1 MGAHVLAPPLQLDV
15 QAAARVRVALVT
27 LLVSVLGIA
36 GFAVALAL
44 PAADPSPPAHFQGD
58 ITAH

>member
-1 MGAHVLAPPLQLDV
+1 MGSHVLAPPLHLDLSG
-15 QAAARVRVALVT
+15 ARVRVVLAILAVSLLAAAGLAL
-27 LLVSVLGIA
+27 
-36 GFAVALAL
+36 ALAL